1 MLTAARGR
9 AIAGTLVL
17 IATLVSTYAFLTTY
31 TLPHQLSGLYP
42 TAQLGR
48 FMSGDF
54 RPEDRVCTS
63 GSVPP
68 PTLVFYSWH
77 VVTSQMSPE
86 DLRQFL
92 SGAGRAF
99 CVVTQQDLDG
109 LRQSGAPVY
118 EVLRRPRLALRFNRL
133 FGPRPATLYDNDVI
147 VVANQPTARG
157 SAP

>member
-9 AIAGTLVL
+9 AMAGTFVL

-48 FMSGDF
+48 VMAGTI

-68 PTLVFYSWH
+68 PTLIFYSSH
-77 VVTSQMSPE
+77 TVASEASPE

-92 SGAGRAF
+92 SGGGRAF
-99 CVVTQQDLDG
+99 CLVTQQDLEH
-109 LRQSGAPVY
+109 LREHGTSVY
-118 EVLRRPRLALRFNRL
+118 ETLRRPRLALRFNRL

-147 VVANQPTARG
+147 VVTNRPLTR
-157 SAP
+157 